1 MLLHVS
7 VPPPQ
12 RTLLDRTAAGDAD
25 ALAELYRRHG
35 AAVHAVAYRLT
46 ASAADADDVLQDVF
60 VGLPEALRRFDGR
73 GSFEGWLR
81 RVAARTALMRMRRA
95 TRRGE
100 VELDSD
106 TSTAPAAAMDTG
118 ARVDIERALA
128 ALAPGLRAVFVLRE
142 VEGYSHA
149 EIAEIMGLRA
159 GTSEVRL
166 HRARLRLRELLGDR

>member
-1 MLLHVS
+1 MPPAVS
-7 VPPPQ
+7 APPTQ
-12 RTLLDRTAAGDAD
+12 RTVLERTSAGDPD

-46 ASAADADDVLQDVF
+46 ASADDADDVLQDVF
-60 VGLPEALRRFDGR
+60 VGLPEALRRYDGR

-81 RVAARTALMRMRRA
+81 RVAARTALMRLRHSTRRA
-95 TRRGE
+95 E
-100 VELDSD
+100 VALDEHPG
-106 TSTAPAAAMDTG
+106 PAALASDAA

-128 ALAPGLRAVFVLRE
+128 TLAPGLRAVFVLRE

-149 EIAEIMGLRA
+149 EIAELMGLRA

-166 HRARLRLRELLGDR
+166 HRARQRLREILKER

>member
-1 MLLHVS
+1 MPLAVTA
-7 VPPPQ
+7 PPTP
-12 RTLLDRTAAGDAD
+12 RALLDRTLAGDGD
-25 ALAELYRRHG
+25 ALAELFRLHG

-46 ASAADADDVLQDVF
+46 ASAADADDVVQDVF
-60 VGLPEALRRFDGR
+60 VGLPEALRRFDAR
-73 GSFEGWLR
+73 GSFAGWLR
-81 RVAARTALMRMRRA
+81 RVAARTALMRMRRS

-100 VELDSD
+100 VELDDQASP
-106 TSTAPAAAMDTG
+106 PAAVADAA

-128 ALAPGLRAVFVLRE
+128 SLPPGLRAVFVLRE

-166 HRARLRLRELLGDR
+166 HRARLRLRELLGD